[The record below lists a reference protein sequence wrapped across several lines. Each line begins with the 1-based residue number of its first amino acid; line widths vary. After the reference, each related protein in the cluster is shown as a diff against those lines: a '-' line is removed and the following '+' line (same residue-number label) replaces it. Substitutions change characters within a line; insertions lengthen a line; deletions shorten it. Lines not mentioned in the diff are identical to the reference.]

1 MGKIED
7 IKFLRDKTGCGIVS
21 AKKVIELCENKEIA
35 FEFMRLK
42 GRALARY
49 KYIDGRKVPWD
60 NIDYYMEAKKRV
72 TERGN
77 KK

>member
-42 GRALARY
+42 GQAVARY
-49 KYIDGRKVPWD
+49 KYVEGKKVPWD
-60 NIDYYMEAKKRV
+60 NIDYYIEAKKRV
-72 TERGN
+72 EKRGN
-77 KK
+77 

>member
-7 IKFLRDKTGCGIVS
+7 IKFLRDKTGCGIAS
-21 AKKVIELCENKEIA
+21 AKKAIDLCKNRKIA
-35 FEFMRLK
+35 FEFIRLK
-42 GRALARY
+42 GQALARY
-49 KYIDGRKVPWD
+49 KYIDRRKVPWD

-72 TERGN
+72 ERGN

>member
-7 IKFLRDKTGCGIVS
+7 IKLLRDRLGCGVVS

-42 GRALARY
+42 GQAVARY
-49 KYIDGRKVPWD
+49 KYVEGKKVPWD
-60 NIDYYMEAKKRV
+60 NIDYYIEAKKRV
-72 TERGN
+72 EKRGN
-77 KK
+77 

>member
-49 KYIDGRKVPWD
+49 KYIEGRKVPWD

-72 TERGN
+72 ERGN